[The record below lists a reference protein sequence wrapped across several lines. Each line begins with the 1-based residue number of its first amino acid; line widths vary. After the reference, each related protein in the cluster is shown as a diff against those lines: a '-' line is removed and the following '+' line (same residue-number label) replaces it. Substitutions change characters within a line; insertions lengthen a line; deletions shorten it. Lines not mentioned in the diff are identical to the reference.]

1 MHYQFIYRNP
11 YSVYKWERWEWRLII
26 WRLEIWNQKSQSGSF
41 TKSFAFGVVAKEES
55 DSPALRLSP
64 GGSGW
69 LLQLG
74 GSCTTLGASYMLPAE
89 VFRFMENSLPRFRLG
104 IPKVYFN
111 WPVPGRRLST
121 WIQVFPLSQPSL
133 HLHVLTPPAASL
145 VSCAI
150 FFSSLGF
157 SRLFACCVF

>member
-1 MHYQFIYRNP
+1 MASINE
-11 YSVYKWERWEWRLII
+11 KEWQLII
-26 WRLEIWNQKSQSGSF
+26 WRLGLCNQKSQSGSS
-41 TKSFAFGVVAKEES
+41 TESFAFGVVVKERAI
-55 DSPALRLSP
+55 PLLRVAP

-69 LLQLG
+69 LRVTPPLV
-74 GSCTTLGASYMLPAE
+74 GASSTPPGAPA
-89 VFRFMENSLPRFRLG
+89 VFRSIENPLFSFPSQHSKT
-104 IPKVYFN
+104 KVYFK

-150 FFSSLGF
+150 FFSSLGS